1 MSKVLSDNYNLRGLE
16 IEGQKLSATLF
27 LPENLVYFDGHF
39 EDMPILPG
47 VVQIHWAIELACEH
61 LKIEGEFI
69 GVDILKFKQIIS
81 NKIVLPQK
89 ALLNGKISMDA
100 ANYYIQSG
108 DMRNLKDLIPSL

>member
-1 MSKVLSDNYNLRGLE
+1 MSKVLSDGYDLRGLE

-27 LPENLVYFDGHF
+27 LPKNLVYFDGHF

-47 VVQIHWAIELACEH
+47 VVQIHWVIELAYEH

-81 NKIVLPQK
+81 PGYLVEIK
-89 ALLNGKISMDA
+89 AIYDPLKGTLNFTYTSEQGNHSVGRVRFA
-100 ANYYIQSG
+100 
-108 DMRNLKDLIPSL
+108 

>member
-1 MSKVLSDNYNLRGLE
+1 MSKVLSDCYDLRDLE

-69 GVDILKFKQIIS
+69 GVDILKFKQIITPGYLVEIEVVYDPV
-81 NKIVLPQK
+81 KGT
-89 ALLNGKISMDA
+89 LNFTYTSEQGNHSVGRVRFA
-100 ANYYIQSG
+100 
-108 DMRNLKDLIPSL
+108 

>member
-1 MSKVLSDNYNLRGLE
+1 MSKVLSDVYDLRGLE
-16 IEGQKLSATLF
+16 IKDQKLSATLF

-81 NKIVLPQK
+81 PGYLVEIK
-89 ALLNGKISMDA
+89 AIYDPLKGILNFTYTSEQGNHSVGRVRFA
-100 ANYYIQSG
+100 
-108 DMRNLKDLIPSL
+108 